1 MWSNSGN
8 NVDKRHTNGKLDRK
22 GGILSD
28 SLNVREAHSSSGC
41 IVVKIRQ
48 GNIVFI
54 LTHPTNSPAGPI
66 LSYPGYYESSF
77 SGWFLK

>member
-41 IVVKIRQ
+41 IVVKI
-48 GNIVFI
+48 